1 MKTSSLHKRGR
12 GCMSSKGGGGS
23 LGSKGVVELV
33 QGGEVTWVQRG
44 VAWVQEG
51 GGCMGSMRG
60 RLHGFK
66 GGRLHGFKGGLHGF
80 KGGLH
85 GFNDGGEVAWV
96 QMGGD
101 LENRADCLR
110 GDQVGC
116 MQLLNFLFFN

>member
-1 MKTSSLHKRGR
+1 M
-12 GCMSSKGGGGS
+12 
-23 LGSKGVVELV
+23 GSKG
-33 QGGEVTWVQRG
+33 
-44 VAWVQEG
+44 EG
-51 GGCMGSMRG
+51 CMGSKEGCMGSKGGCMGSMM
-60 RLHGFK
+60 
-66 GGRLHGFKGGLHGF
+66 GGR
-80 KGGLH
+80 LH